1 MRGCAQ
7 LFLVVG
13 VGLVGAGVIP
23 AKELVGIAETP
34 FSPDNP
40 FFDHVVG
47 KPYFEAL
54 PNGLFQALGAAHCKW
69 AWKRQQHL
77 TSELDTSCTEILRP
91 WIEATPGGLL
101 GALDA
106 ITITEGF
113 LVNPHPYA
121 LLTKPDM
128 LSWTGPRSADVNLTK
143 VGWQEAVPAIFAP
156 QPLQSE
162 PELHDD
168 MIQGGK
174 APEAYVAHG
183 FAAWAFK
190 LAGGSATA
198 SDEAVFRAFK
208 HTVELY
214 TWMGHHA
221 KQHDDSHRIYTDHW
235 AGKTLIHGSHGAAYA
250 YYSIQMDRKYPSPST
265 DVEGMWAD
273 LKAVCG
279 PAGEVD
285 YALYISCAHGLGHAL
300 SFYVSSYRASAAE
313 AVQVC
318 AHAAPDGR
326 VAASCGD
333 GFFHEF
339 ERANLW
345 YDDAL
350 GQNFMPW
357 GVRAPCDDVAL
368 QPFIYGCMY
377 HVFIPS
383 TSERSP
389 VGAAWVETFEKDGLR
404 MAKLNAE
411 GARQWRA
418 LAGFCGK
425 ENYASSQQQA
435 SCAATFVSYFYTNL
449 HAASVGASWLAESL
463 LLEPCLRRAGK
474 ADGLPHPR
482 LAVSQSASGMP
493 YYPGKSLKLALCEA
507 ITDSYWSWMICAL
520 DGVAVNLEFVHSDP
534 YSTVP
539 SSHKRD
545 AYAYAYGEGEQLG
558 GWEAMTAEQLCIDMW
573 VDERFEAGT
582 EKQVAFMRNACIE
595 SIFSHGYTD
604 WPLYDWSSLPSLYAT
619 FNSTTA
625 STLASKVAAGNHD
638 AAKAVASHSKNM
650 ASVDAIANSTAARP
664 ILLIHVEKTGGTSII
679 ETLGIESAEGNEAE
693 RPTAECKGIAVMKS
707 LHLRHQTAAQAQPYY
722 TEEQWATAYKIAFVR
737 NPWDRL
743 VSLWSCE
750 PNLILTLTHGT
761 VWCIFGHVSL
771 S

>member
-1 MRGCAQ
+1 MATACGSVLLLLAA
-7 LFLVVG
+7 
-13 VGLVGAGVIP
+13 AGVELVEAGLIP
-23 AKELVGIAETP
+23 AKELVGIAEVP
-34 FSPDNP
+34 FSTDNP
-40 FFDHVVG
+40 FFDHTAQ
-47 KPYFEAL
+47 KPYFEPL
-54 PNGLFQALGAAHCKW
+54 PDTLLQALGAADCKW
-69 AWKRQQHL
+69 AWKRQQHV
-77 TSELDTSCTEILRP
+77 TSTLDTACTEILRP
-91 WIEATPGGLL
+91 WIEATPGALL

-113 LVNPHPYA
+113 LINPHPYA

-128 LSWTGPRSADVNLTK
+128 LSWTGPRSAEVNLTK
-143 VGWQEAVPAIFAP
+143 VGWKEAAPAIFAP

-162 PELHDD
+162 QELHDD
-168 MIQGGK
+168 MVQGGK

-198 SDEAVFRAFK
+198 SDEDVFTAFK
-208 HTVELY
+208 HAVELY

-221 KQHDDSHRIYTDHW
+221 KQQDDSHRIYTDEW
-235 AGKTLIHGSHGAAYA
+235 AGKTLIHGAHGASYA

-285 YALYISCAHGLGHAL
+285 YSLYVSCAHGLGHAL
-300 SFYVSSYRASAAE
+300 SFYVSGYRASAAE

-339 ERANLW
+339 ERANIW

-350 GQNFMPW
+350 GQNFMPY
-357 GVRAPCDDVAL
+357 GVKAPCDDVAL

-389 VGAAWVETFEKDGLR
+389 VGGAWVEKFQKDGLP

-449 HAASVGASWLAESL
+449 KAASIGHNWLAESL
-463 LLEPCLRRAGK
+463 LLEPSVRRAGK
-474 ADGLPHPR
+474 ADSLPHPR

-493 YYPGKSLKLALCEA
+493 YYPADDLQLALCEA
-507 ITDSYWSWMICAL
+507 ITDSYWAWMICAK
-520 DGVAVNLEFVHSDP
+520 DGVSVPLEFVHSLP
-534 YSTVP
+534 YSIAP
-539 SSHKRD
+539 SSHKLD
-545 AYAYAYGEGEQLG
+545 PYAYAYGDGEFLGEPEEGQ
-558 GWEAMTAEQLCIDMW
+558 ATDKCIGVW
-573 VDERFEAGT
+573 ADERFEAGT
-582 EKQVAFMRNACIE
+582 EKQVAFMRNTCVE
-595 SIFSHGYTD
+595 SVFSHGYTD
-604 WPLYDWSSLPSLYAT
+604 WALYEWSSLTSLYTT
-619 FNSTTA
+619 FNSTAA
-625 STLASKVAAGNHD
+625 SALASKVAAGDAD
-638 AAKAVASHSKNM
+638 AANAVASHSKNM
-650 ASVDAIANSTAARP
+650 RLGVLQP
-664 ILLIHVEKTGGTSII
+664 I
-679 ETLGIESAEGNEAE
+679 
-693 RPTAECKGIAVMKS
+693 
-707 LHLRHQTAAQAQPYY
+707 
-722 TEEQWATAYKIAFVR
+722 
-737 NPWDRL
+737 
-743 VSLWSCE
+743 
-750 PNLILTLTHGT
+750 
-761 VWCIFGHVSL
+761 
-771 S
+771 